1 MTPNEWFFGF
11 IAAAIVA
18 LVITLIWLS
27 TKVVELIGAAKAF
40 LATTERTMQE
50 SLGEVNLNLK
60 SVRAISDNINTVT
73 GDITAFSGS
82 IRDVGDRVRQVT
94 EDVGD
99 SVRQVTDTVRQVGN
113 AVQGLGAETTASMSG
128 LRAGLRTGIEVFLR
142 SLFQHSAAK

>member
-18 LVITLIWLS
+18 LVITLIWLT

-82 IRDVGDRVRQVT
+82 IRDVGDRVRRMT

-99 SVRQVTDTVRQVGN
+99 GVRQVTETVKQVGDV
-113 AVQGLGAETTASMSG
+113 VQGLGAETTASVHG
-128 LRAGLRTGIEVFLR
+128 LRAGIRAGFEVFLR
-142 SLFQHSAAK
+142 SLFQQGAAK